1 MVWRKSS
8 FSGGGSASGGDC
20 VEVAIPQPG
29 RLQIRDS
36 KNPRSTL
43 SVTTEFVRWVK
54 RPT

>member
-20 VEVAIPQPG
+20 VEVAIPQSG
-29 RLQIRDS
+29 RLHIRDS
-36 KNPRSTL
+36 KNPAAALRVTSEFL
-43 SVTTEFVRWVK
+43 SWVK